1 MSLDGTSPTL
11 SVSFYIFFESEP
23 GSSNMRNMLLLNVW
37 ILKSLNEGNEWAV
50 SMFQC
55 LIVGNNGMFAII
67 EREQRDS
74 TWIQHFKLN

>member
-11 SVSFYIFFESEP
+11 SVSSYIFFESEP
-23 GSSNMRNMLLLNVW
+23 GSSNMLLLLLLNVW
-37 ILKSLNEGNEWAV
+37 ISKSLNEGNEWAV